1 MRHLTIPEEKDVICG
16 ELAVPG
22 DWVMANIAT
31 NMFWPVKAQK
41 VAFCGVDVWLMPLMK
56 DRYPA
61 LAIKRPPRLV
71 SGARHSATSAGPAQS
86 SYSLNQTMKRLVP
99 GYMASTV

>member
-1 MRHLTIPEEKDVICG
+1 MRHLKIPEEKDVICG

-41 VAFCGVDVWLMPLMK
+41 VAFCGVDVNASDEGQIP
-56 DRYPA
+56 
-61 LAIKRPPRLV
+61 RP
-71 SGARHSATSAGPAQS
+71 RHQTSAEAREWGP
-86 SYSLNQTMKRLVP
+86 T
-99 GYMASTV
+99 